1 MRGGRNETR
10 RATFSSMER
19 VFLAVIVSGLLLA
32 AASVS
37 LLVATSGGNTVAE
50 LKLPPAATVSSGT
63 HQTRG
68 LPDNRAMPRDDRRD
82 ETRSR

>member
-1 MRGGRNETR
+1 
-10 RATFSSMER
+10 MER
-19 VFLAVIVSGLLLA
+19 IFLAVIVSGLLLA

-50 LKLPPAATVSSGT
+50 LNLPPSATVSAGT
-63 HQTRG
+63 HQSRG

-82 ETRSR
+82 EARHARP